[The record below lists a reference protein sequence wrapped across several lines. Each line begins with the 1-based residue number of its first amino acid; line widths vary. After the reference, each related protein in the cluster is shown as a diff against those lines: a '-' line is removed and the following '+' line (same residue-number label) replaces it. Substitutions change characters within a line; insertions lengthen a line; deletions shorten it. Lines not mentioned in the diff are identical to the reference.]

1 MFTLQKNDGSIDHGI
16 VNIVS
21 LVFALCQYTLF
32 VFIHNGITGG
42 LFSILSSTNILA
54 SEVLEN
60 KN

>member
-1 MFTLQKNDGSIDHGI
+1 MFMLQTNDGSIDHGI
-16 VNIVS
+16 VNIV